1 MDTYNSKGCNAS
13 WASVEVHKGLVK
25 GFKRQRKAYLVR
37 ELRSAVSLLP
47 PPSPTVDTPCQ
58 ASYNTRRCNEM
69 TTYAIVQTGGKQYR
83 VKAGDFIDVEKLPVE
98 VGATVE
104 LPHVLLLSQEDQF
117 LVGRPHVEG
126 ARVVAEVR
134 EQAKD
139 TKIVVFKYKAKTR
152 YRKKQGHRQRFTR
165 LQIMELVA
173 P

>member
-1 MDTYNSKGCNAS
+1 
-13 WASVEVHKGLVK
+13 
-25 GFKRQRKAYLVR
+25 
-37 ELRSAVSLLP
+37 
-47 PPSPTVDTPCQ
+47 
-58 ASYNTRRCNEM
+58 M

-83 VKAGDFIDVEKLPVE
+83 VTAGDFIDVEKLPVE

-104 LPHVLLLSQEDQF
+104 LPHVLLLSQEDQL

-134 EQAKD
+134 EQGKD